1 MASTKQNKPLH
12 PRHADQDLVKL
23 CQPYGKIVPIKAILD
38 KTTNKCKSY
47 PAKTW
52 KAVSDLKA
60 SGV

>member
-47 PAKTW
+47 PAET
-52 KAVSDLKA
+52 
-60 SGV
+60 